1 MSRLDVVL
9 VHVANLLVCVT
20 GLVWFVMR
28 HLMEPA
34 DEFALQNHPLEDEFQ
49 AAHVLTAPL
58 LLVMLGV
65 VWAVHAR
72 VHLASG
78 TRARRR
84 SGLAL
89 VFLALPMAASGYL
102 LQVAVDGGWRDAW
115 LLVHL
120 VTSAAWI
127 ALFAVHQLAHR
138 FGRARG

>member
-9 VHVANLLVCVT
+9 VHAANLLVCAT

-72 VHLASG
+72 VLLANG

-89 VFLALPMAASGYL
+89 LFLAVPMAASGYL
-102 LQVAVDGGWRDAW
+102 LQVAVDGTWRDAW
-115 LLVHL
+115 VLVHL
-120 VTSAAWI
+120 ATSAAWI
-127 ALFAVHQLAHR
+127 AAFLVHQVGHR
-138 FGRARG
+138 FGSAPR

>member
-9 VHVANLLVCVT
+9 VHATNLLVCAT

-28 HLMEPA
+28 HLMQPA

-72 VHLASG
+72 VHLVSG

-89 VFLALPMAASGYL
+89 LFLAVPMAASGYL
-102 LQVAVDGGWRDAW
+102 LQVAVDGAWRDAW

-120 VTSAAWI
+120 ATSALWI
-127 ALFAVHQLAHR
+127 AVFATHQLAHR
-138 FGRARG
+138 FGPSRE